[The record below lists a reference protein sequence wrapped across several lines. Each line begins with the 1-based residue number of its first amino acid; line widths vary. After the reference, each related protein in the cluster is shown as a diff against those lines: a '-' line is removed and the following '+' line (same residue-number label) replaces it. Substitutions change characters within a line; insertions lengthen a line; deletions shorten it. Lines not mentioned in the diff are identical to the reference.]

1 MKALI
6 SMNRLIN
13 TTLTASLVCAASQLW
28 AADYSNADFQDA
40 YQEYM
45 TVSAGEGGS
54 AKQLAKTWEH
64 LYLADQKDPMALV
77 MLGSSH
83 TLMGR
88 DAWMPWT
95 KLRHTET
102 GLEEMAI
109 AQRLLTAEHK
119 QIYFDNLTV
128 DLQVKTTAAITF
140 TQVPEMFGRHE
151 EGFYLFEDVLSDPA
165 LAKVPAPAV
174 TYIYY
179 YAISAALQIGKNEQ
193 AVAWQNEL
201 IELSVDDEYTQA
213 ALKLES

>member
-1 MKALI
+1 MKAL
-6 SMNRLIN
+6 NNLIKA
-13 TTLTASLVCAASQLW
+13 TLTVSFICAVSQLW
-28 AADYSNADFQDA
+28 AADYSNADFQGA
-40 YQEYM
+40 YKAYLS
-45 TVSAGEGGS
+45 VSAGEGGS

-64 LYLADQKDPMALV
+64 LYLADEQDPLSLV

-109 AQRLLTAEHK
+109 AQRLLTDDHK
-119 QIYFDNLTV
+119 QVYFDNLSV
-128 DLQVKTTAAITF
+128 DLQVKSTAAITF

-151 EGFYLFEDVLSDPA
+151 EGFYLFEDILSDPA
-165 LAKVPAPAV
+165 LEQLPAAAL
-174 TYIYY
+174 TYLYY
-179 YAISAALQIGKNEQ
+179 YAISAALQLDKNEQ
-193 AVAWQNEL
+193 AVTWQNDL
-201 IELSVDDEYTQA
+201 KALNVDDEYTQA